1 MRTCEPSPERGP
13 FVPPSSR
20 TPGIPI
26 ANWSTLGNQ
35 RFGHPHQAQIR
46 DIFHGFD
53 SVRIRVAPLGPSRE
67 NPGKPQEET
76 DTRHSPV
83 RHLAAGPPL
92 SRVLSGDPLRV
103 RCPRA
108 QPGPLLVA
116 VPESQLGTTIIAISW
131 VATWRPPAA
140 SQNLPRPYL
149 GLWPRNVP
157 QQPPEQVFR
166 SPTTTTTP
174 SSDCF
179 IATRSESWRRAACGL
194 EGRTCLPG
202 HPLSLAQHYSLLP
215 SAVALSARWALPGS
229 FLTTSLALASASPTS
244 VKEDW
249 SKTRLKGGECPCS

>member
-67 NPGKPQEET
+67 NPGKPQEEI

-149 GLWPRNVP
+149 GLWPRNVS
-157 QQPPEQVFR
+157 QQPSEQVFG
-166 SPTTTTTP
+166 SPT
-174 SSDCF
+174 SSPP
-179 IATRSESWRRAACGL
+179 APTV
-194 EGRTCLPG
+194 
-202 HPLSLAQHYSLLP
+202 LSLPAPNRGEELPVAWKDVPVSLGTLFLLP
-215 SAVALSARWALPGS
+215 STTLSCQSAVALSARWALPGS